1 MKPVNQLRSNRGVA
15 TSLIE
20 TVLVI
25 SVTAILAS
33 IAMIPALGGMDDAK
47 ISKAF
52 SDTELIGIAIHNFA
66 QDITAPPAFKSGQ
79 ATSPTDDIFYVLETD
94 GEDATDS
101 TSTWPTDTDEID
113 LMENHLMMNQPDVT
127 APAYP
132 RRGDISF
139 NRQRGWNGPYL
150 TQLPSSDPW
159 GDKYLAN
166 VQFLT
171 PQGVEAIR
179 NESRESLSGS
189 DRDTRGGCGALAGTQ
204 PYHRNRFCSAS
215 RCIQHWR
222 RRHCFQDSVI

>member
-79 ATSPTDDIFYVLETD
+79 ATSPTDDVFYVLETD

-179 NESRESLSGS
+179 NDPVNPLVVPTGTRVAVVVLSPGPNRTIETDFAQLHDVFS
-189 DRDTRGGCGALAGTQ
+189 TGGDDIVF
-204 PYHRNRFCSAS
+204 R
-215 RCIQHWR
+215 IQ
-222 RRHCFQDSVI
+222 

>member
-1 MKPVNQLRSNRGVA
+1 MQPVNTLRSNRGVA

-20 TVLVI
+20 TVMVI
-25 SVTAILAS
+25 AVTAILAS
-33 IAMIPALGGMDDAK
+33 VTMIPALGGMEDAK
-47 ISKAF
+47 IAKAS

-66 QDITAPPAFKSGQ
+66 QDIMAPPGFKSGQ
-79 ATSPTDDIFYVLETD
+79 ATSPTGDIFYVLETD

-101 TSTWPTDTDEID
+101 TSTWPTDADQTD
-113 LMENHLMMNQPDVT
+113 LMENHLMFNQPDVT

-150 TQLPSSDPW
+150 NQLPSSDPW
-159 GDKYLAN
+159 GDKYLTN

-179 NESRESLSGS
+179 NDPVNPLAVPTGTRVAVVVLSPGPNRTIETNFAQLH
-189 DRDTRGGCGALAGTQ
+189 DVFTTGGDDIVF
-204 PYHRNRFCSAS
+204 R
-215 RCIQHWR
+215 IQ
-222 RRHCFQDSVI
+222 

>member
-1 MKPVNQLRSNRGVA
+1 M
-15 TSLIE
+15 
-20 TVLVI
+20 I

-47 ISKAF
+47 IAKAF
-52 SDTELIGIAIHNFA
+52 SDTEFIGIAIHNFA
-66 QDITAPPAFKSGQ
+66 QDIMAPPAFKSGQ
-79 ATSPTDDIFYVLETD
+79 ATSPIDDIFYVLETD

-113 LMENHLMMNQPDVT
+113 LLENHLVMNQPDVT

-132 RRGDISF
+132 RQGDISF
-139 NRQRGWNGPYL
+139 DRQRGWNGPYL
-150 TQLPSSDPW
+150 SQLPSSDPW

-179 NESRESLSGS
+179 NDPVNPLVVPTGTRVAVVVLSPGPNRTLET
-189 DRDTRGGCGALAGTQ
+189 DFAQLHDVFRTGGDDIIF
-204 PYHRNRFCSAS
+204 R
-215 RCIQHWR
+215 IQ
-222 RRHCFQDSVI
+222 